1 MKRFTRF
8 FSSVLAALLTFT
20 VLVAV
25 TNAWEFDDVSA
36 TNPLL
41 NEINYAV
48 DNNFIEGTSS
58 DTFSPNAYM
67 TRGDMVLMLYRHS
80 MDDEDRPDTS
90 FTDVPSTSIYAD
102 AVDWAVYAGITSGTS
117 SNAFVLDTNVRRQ
130 HAALMMYRYALHMG
144 HRTDMTA
151 SLNNFTDISSVTNEE
166 ILAAL
171 SWAVGGG
178 IMNGTSS
185 TTLEPNSY
193 ITRGDAAA
201 MLQRYGIKAE
211 RLNFARDTYSFTNA
225 GANFHSNTIGKYFL
239 VNADLEYLRQRA
251 VANNVLPST
260 WDTFVTERINK
271 EWNGS
276 CYGMAL
282 TVMFD
287 KIGHLNVNENRVSN
301 AATIHDIGLPKDNL
315 AFESMLN
322 YYQTLQFLLGFAI
335 PTTNID
341 LVEMMF
347 EIKDV
352 VLNEGM
358 CVIELHH
365 NGITGNGNHA
375 VVAHDVIVYN
385 SNFFLI
391 QVYDSNGLSEGIIK
405 VDNRGSTPEIRFA
418 SAGENS
424 EINLIGYLTLNDV
437 LDMYGDFDLDG
448 PYNDWDLYYLIGHVG
463 LRSADP
469 IVGDDVSTL
478 YIETDSDFA
487 VVNSDGERLIYDYE
501 TNSFSGNME
510 LRRKAIAAHGA
521 DYDKLSYILTVE
533 KSDEYTFISAGDET
547 DCHVLTRTSYI
558 GAKGTNIDR
567 MVIAETGAIDIQGN
581 AMEYD
586 VAFNAGETE
595 GITFKGI
602 GTGDLSVTKA
612 NEKVNVSGDVSVL
625 SAKVL
630 STGESATEMCSFGA
644 ELTVVPPTTENNLL
658 K

>member
-8 FSSVLAALLTFT
+8 FSSVLAALLTLT
-20 VLVAV
+20 ALVTV
-25 TNAWEFDDVSA
+25 TNGWEFDDVSA

-58 DTFSPNAYM
+58 DTFSPDAYM

-80 MDDEDRPDTS
+80 MDNVERPDTS

-102 AVDWAVYAGITSGTS
+102 AVAWAVDVGITSGTS
-117 SNAFVLDTNVRRQ
+117 YNAFVLDTNVRRK
-130 HAALMMYRYALHMG
+130 HAARMMYRYALYMG

-211 RLNFARDTYSFTNA
+211 GLNFDRDTYSFVNDDSY
-225 GANFHSNTIGKYFL
+225 FFSSTIGKYFFT
-239 VNADLEYLRQRA
+239 NADFEYLRQRA

-260 WDTFVTERINK
+260 WDTFVTERINQ
-271 EWNGS
+271 EWKGS
-276 CYGMAL
+276 CYGMAI
-282 TVMFD
+282 TAMFD
-287 KIGHLNVNENRVSN
+287 KIGHLNVNKNRVSN

-322 YYQTLQFLLGFAI
+322 YYQKLQCLVGFAI
-335 PTTNID
+335 PTTTID
-341 LVEMMF
+341 LELMAVN
-347 EIKDV
+347 IKNC
-352 VLNEGM
+352 VLNDGM
-358 CVIELHH
+358 CVIEFHIK
-365 NGITGNGNHA
+365 NKDYNHA
-375 VVAHDVIVYN
+375 VVLYSVVVESENIFHIYG
-385 SNFFLI
+385 
-391 QVYDSNGLSEGIIK
+391 YDSNNKDETCELYVNLSSSAPIIFRSGTSGGM
-405 VDNRGSTPEIRFA
+405 VD
-418 SAGENS
+418 
-424 EINLIGYLTLNDV
+424 LIGYLTWNDV

-448 PYNDWDLYYLIGHVG
+448 PYNDWNLNYLMGHVG
-463 LRSADP
+463 LRPTADP

-501 TNSFSGNME
+501 TNSFSGDME
-510 LRRKAIAAHGA
+510 LCRKAIAAHGA

-533 KSDEYTFISAGDET
+533 KSGEYTFISAGDET

-586 VAFNAGETE
+586 LAFNSGETE
-595 GITFKGI
+595 GITFKGM
-602 GTGDLSVTKA
+602 GTGELSVTKA

-625 SAKVL
+625 SANVL
-630 STGESATEMCSFGA
+630 STGESAVEMCSFSA